1 MVNCLVNSVIAELFS
16 RIPKFCLLISLNKEF
31 TFVIRSCNFLFVG
44 FFTCEGIWLINQ
56 SEKEFI
62 FDRTLFPKSFKT
74 HLKTRFHGLGTC
86 VYLGTRVGTCMSGT
100 EASNKLVVALFIL
113 L

>member
-1 MVNCLVNSVIAELFS
+1 MVYCLVNPLIAELFS
-16 RIPKFCLLISLNKEF
+16 LIAKVCLLISLNMSF

-44 FFTCEGIWLINQ
+44 FFTCEGIWLISQ

-74 HLKTRFHGLGTC
+74 RLKTRFHGLGTGM
-86 VYLGTRVGTCMSGT
+86 YLGTRVGTGMSGT
-100 EASNKLVVALFIL
+100 EASNKLFVALFI
-113 L
+113 